1 MIELFIIAD
10 DFTGA
15 LDTGVQFAARGV
27 PTRVITDPAADIA
40 RDWGDARVLVMDAE
54 TRHLPPLE
62 AYDTVYRAARQAVE
76 IGTPY
81 LYKKTDSALRGNVG
95 AELTA
100 LMRAAGCRALPFLP
114 AFPKIGRTTE
124 NGVHYIEAT
133 PVAES
138 VFGRDPFE
146 PVTESEV
153 SRLLALQSEEKTRVF
168 PAGFDPAEL
177 DGQEGILV
185 FDAETDADLARA
197 GALLKER
204 GLLRAAAG
212 CAGFGAVEQ
221 ELLGLSGGDAAGE
234 PPLQPGFTV
243 VCGSVNPITKKQLD
257 AAERA
262 GFLRLAMACREK
274 LTPGYFA
281 GAEGK
286 ETLKEW
292 HEAFRANPCRIIDGN
307 DAPGSESTIEW
318 AAEHGIS
325 IDGIRVGISGAMGD
339 IVSEIADWEEV
350 GTLLIT
356 GGDTL
361 LSCMARMGVSELTP
375 VAELYPGVVL
385 SRFERNRKTRLVI
398 SKSGGFG
405 QESLFADLAEKCG

>member
-1 MIELFIIAD
+1 MIGLFIIAD

-15 LDTGVQFAARGV
+15 LDTGVQFAARGI
-27 PTRVITDPAADIA
+27 PTRVITDPAADLA
-40 RDWGDARVLVMDAE
+40 RDWGDARVLVLDAE

-76 IGTPY
+76 IGIPY

-100 LMRAAGCRALPFLP
+100 LMRAAECRALPFLP
-114 AFPKIGRTTE
+114 AFPKMNRTTAG
-124 NGVHYIEAT
+124 GVHYIEDK

-153 SRLLALQSEEKTRVF
+153 VKLLALQSGEKSRVY
-168 PAGFDPAEL
+168 PVGFDPAAL

-197 GALLKER
+197 GAVLKER

-221 ELLGLSGGDAAGE
+221 ELLGFADRAQASE
-234 PPLQPGFTV
+234 PRLFPGFAV

-257 AAERA
+257 AAEKA
-262 GFLRLAMACREK
+262 GFVRLAMSCDEK
-274 LTPGYFA
+274 LTPGYFHTP
-281 GAEGK
+281 EGK
-286 ETLKEW
+286 EKLKKW

-307 DAPGSESTIEW
+307 DAPGAESTIEW
-318 AAEHGIS
+318 AAERGIS

-361 LSCMARMGVSELTP
+361 LSCMARMGVSELIP

-385 SRFERNRKTRLVI
+385 SRFARNGKTRLVI

-405 QESLFADLAEKCG
+405 EESLFVDLAQKCK